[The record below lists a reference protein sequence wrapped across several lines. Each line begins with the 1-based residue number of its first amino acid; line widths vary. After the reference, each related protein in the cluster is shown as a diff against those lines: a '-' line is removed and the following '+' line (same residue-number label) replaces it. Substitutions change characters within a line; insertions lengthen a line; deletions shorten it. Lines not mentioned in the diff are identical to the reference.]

1 MTNEIQ
7 TNVLTPEVVKSKLQI
22 CLSGAEKSIQKLND
36 AEANLVYN
44 EDNLAEIKNFIDGC
58 KSAEKIVEDERVKLK
73 EPFLQGSR
81 NVDAGAK
88 LLSSELAAVKL
99 KANVQYQKL
108 CDEVA
113 RKQREAAA
121 EQLRVDG
128 IRKQMNDFK
137 TTYAVK
143 ISDAKTSQEL
153 VSIER
158 LINLETGNK
167 NKYAEFL
174 EEFRTGCEPIRSLI
188 TAQKETVRKLEEL
201 ERQALQAAENG
212 SDEQV
217 LEFMEQKE
225 VLEAKIAE
233 KAINIQEEAVS
244 QASQPTESATVII
257 PLIPKGGRLFYGWD
271 LVDIKAATKKGWTKT
286 ILDDEL
292 VNQFFKEN
300 KDKIVDEV
308 GITEGGVRFFVKKK
322 Y

>member
-7 TNVLTPEVVKSKLQI
+7 TNVLTPEVIKSKLQI
-22 CLSGAEKSIQKLND
+22 CLSKAEQSIQALHD
-36 AEANLVYN
+36 AESNLVYN
-44 EDNLAEIKNFIDGC
+44 EDNL
-58 KSAEKIVEDERVKLK
+58 EKIASFLKNAKAAKKLVDDERKKMK
-73 EPFLQGSR
+73 EPSLQEGR
-81 NVDAGAK
+81 AIDAGAK
-88 LLSSELAAVKL
+88 LIDTELDAVIT
-99 KANVQYQKL
+99 KANLPYQKL

-174 EEFRTGCEPIRSLI
+174 EEFKTGCEPIRSLI

-233 KAINIQEEAVS
+233 KAINIQETAVN